1 MVGWA
6 RRRGTVTGSDACVVS
21 TKGRGCKVKTKCLCN
36 RRECSLQPAASF
48 PVSWGASA
56 GAPRHLQHLTFS
68 SHHWQGQAFP
78 YSQSH
83 GVSLCALF
91 WWLWVGLGCVFF
103 FSFFFFLF
111 FSMALHE
118 KCSIKFCISLQGP
131 IEPNLKSAEC
141 VWSCPGWS
149 PHIGYFLKA
158 ASVGLGDIGKTH
170 CKMQAYELESCFLK
184 SQSQAVIY
192 CMIAFT

>member
-1 MVGWA
+1 M
-6 RRRGTVTGSDACVVS
+6 TGSDACVVS

-48 PVSWGASA
+48 PVSWGAGRWGSPSPPALDILQPSLA
-56 GAPRHLQHLTFS
+56 GPGLPLQSKSRCFIVCFVLMVV
-68 SHHWQGQAFP
+68 G
-78 YSQSH
+78 
-83 GVSLCALF
+83 
-91 WWLWVGLGCVFF
+91 WVGLCV
-103 FSFFFFLF
+103 SFFPCFF

-131 IEPNLKSAEC
+131 VEPNLKSAEC

-158 ASVGLGDIGKTH
+158 ASVGLGNTGKTH